1 MTLSIAEQETFKVR
15 IERLESDVREL
26 SSSQKTTLD
35 LLQEVRESQIRV
47 ETTLAVRQVCPAP
60 GSCVKLEKRI
70 DEIER
75 ITNQAVGMGT
85 VAKIAYSA
93 LGGAVAAPV
102 VTLLLRY
109 LTEKH

>member
-1 MTLSIAEQETFKVR
+1 MTLSIAEQEAFKVR

-26 SSSQKTTLD
+26 NSSQKTTLD
-35 LLQEVRESQIRV
+35 LLQEVRESQIRM
-47 ETTLAVRQVCPAP
+47 ETKLEERQVCPAP
-60 GSCVKLEKRI
+60 GSCLKLEGRI
-70 DEIER
+70 TELER
-75 ITNQAVGMGT
+75 VTNQAVGMGT